1 MIFINN
7 MFQNLNGPIRSAI
20 IHEDKLTERTL
31 YMTNNGNFFMLFRN
45 GEIVPRTEESAKE
58 YLGEK
63 DVEKYIEVWG
73 KPEDA

>member
-1 MIFINN
+1 
-7 MFQNLNGPIRSAI
+7 
-20 IHEDKLTERTL
+20 
-31 YMTNNGNFFMLFRN
+31 MLFRN

>member
-1 MIFINN
+1 MQRIINGLLYDT
-7 MFQNLNGPIRSAI
+7 QNAKI

-31 YMTNNGNFFMLFRN
+31 YMTNNGNFFMIFRN

-58 YLGEK
+58 YLGER